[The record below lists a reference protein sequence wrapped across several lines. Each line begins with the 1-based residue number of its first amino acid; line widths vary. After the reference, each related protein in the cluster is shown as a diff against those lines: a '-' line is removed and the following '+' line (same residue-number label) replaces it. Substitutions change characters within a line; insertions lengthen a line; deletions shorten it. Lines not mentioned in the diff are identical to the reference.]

1 MVDVSS
7 NRPSPGSGEKSDTL
21 IVPEP
26 LRPDLREVLYGIPA
40 GSQTVRVKTA
50 VFPLLDPS
58 LRMSLHVA
66 VKVLIPIPV
75 SMEGDIR
82 LGYDMSMSLPKLA

>member
-1 MVDVSS
+1 MSS

-26 LRPDLREVLYGIPA
+26 LRPDLREVLCGTPA
-40 GSQTVRVKTA
+40 ESQTVRVKTA
-50 VFPLLDPS
+50 VFPPLDPS
-58 LRMSLHVA
+58 LRMSFHEV

-75 SMEGDIR
+75 SMEGDIG
-82 LGYDMSMSLPKLA
+82 LEYDMSMSLSRLA